1 MRYGKTIFVALIGM
15 LAGIAGTVIFANPLP
30 LPLHFVPHEVHASA
44 NDRYQ
49 DYIMCTGA
57 VAVNPRAPTDGVWML
72 DYRSGKLLGT
82 VIDRT
87 IGKIVGWA
95 EVDLVTEFNLP
106 PKGDVHFMMTTGT
119 IAQGQAALYVAEV
132 TSGRFGVYT
141 MGPAPD
147 AGGIIIRRHDLTTF
161 RAAKPNP

>member
-1 MRYGKTIFVALIGM
+1 MRYGMPVLIA
-15 LAGIAGTVIFANPLP
+15 LAGILVGIVGSLMYANPLP
-30 LPLHFVPHEVHASA
+30 QHLHPRNVVASGS

-72 DYRSGKLLGT
+72 DYKSGKLLGT

-95 EVDLVTEFNLP
+95 EVDLVAEFNIP
-106 PKGDVHFMMTTGT
+106 PKQDVHFMMTTGT

-132 TSGRFGVYT
+132 TTAKFGVYT
-141 MGPAPD
+141 MGPATD
-147 AGGIIIRRHDLTTF
+147 GTGGIIIRRHDLTTF
-161 RAAKPNP
+161 RAEKPKP